1 MTSPLI
7 FATLIYDG
15 GDVLT
20 LPVQMMPAGKTQ
32 QEGVDAIKQCGQF
45 EGTHLERLC
54 ETAARV
60 CYDSAGRGRNSVDM
74 HKHLLEVGHLSV
86 LEHANFTVE
95 WQLPFYD
102 ACTSLQT
109 GSFMSSFLNRPSLF
123 VGVQRDCDHDGVGAS
138 TVRATMNLRHALEWE
153 VTGPNAELGEGLRYL
168 AHTLAPQIVS
178 TKYGYHRC
186 GGGCIVAPKTDD
198 EKWVTMLLTGS
209 RGFSHELVR
218 HGDWTAISQRS
229 TRYVDESESRWV
241 MHPLEDAYLTEHADD
256 IHPSRGRVIG
266 TAQDHYRQA
275 VATLEPWLIA
285 RGVDKVS
292 ARKQARGA
300 ARGYLGNALYTE
312 VVFSANLT
320 QWKRMLRQRLN
331 AAADAE
337 IRQCFAGVLRELQ
350 RSRYADSFVG
360 WTTAPSPDGIGEVL
374 VEPS

>member
-7 FATLIYDG
+7 SATLIYDG
-15 GDVLT
+15 QGDPQIPAQL
-20 LPVQMMPAGKTQ
+20 LPQPRDGK
-32 QEGVDAIKQCGQF
+32 DAAQLIADAKQLQ
-45 EGTHLERLC
+45 GTPLERLC
-54 ETAARV
+54 ELAGRA
-60 CYDSAGRGRNSVDM
+60 CYDSLGRGRDSVGYHQHILDV
-74 HKHLLEVGHLSV
+74 KHLSTV
-86 LEHANFTVE
+86 EHATVTIE
-95 WQLPFYD
+95 WPCGQARTDL
-102 ACTSLQT
+102 AQALGCA
-109 GSFMSSFLNRPSLF
+109 FLNRPSLF
-123 VGVQRDCDHDGVGAS
+123 VRMFDRPDTGTSLYRWYVRV
-138 TVRATMNLRHALEWE
+138 TVNLRHILEWNNIQ
-153 VTGPNAELGEGLRYL
+153 GWSYLGAEMAKLVHPYAPHIIPAPSLDSL
-168 AHTLAPQIVS
+168 AHEQTAYIV
-178 TKYGYHRC
+178 
-186 GGGCIVAPKTDD
+186 PPETDD
-198 EKWVTMLLTGS
+198 EKWVTMLLTHS
-209 RGFSHELVR
+209 RGCSHELVR

-256 IHPSRGRVIG
+256 MHPSRGRVIG
-266 TAQDHYRQA
+266 TAQDRYQQV
-275 VATLEPWLIA
+275 VAILEPWLVA

-320 QWKRMLRQRLN
+320 QWRRMLRQRLN